1 MKSKVKQILS
11 VIMTICMLSTM
22 IPLTAYGADVDFDD
36 DATVT
41 AEASEDT
48 ETDADIEVDEDTS
61 TDDADV
67 TVEEDE
73 EEQIAES
80 EEDEFTSDDAEEVF
94 SDDESAVDV
103 GDTLDGY
110 NYSIVMVDCGRK
122 YYSVG
127 SLESI
132 IDSASAAGMH
142 YVMLGVG
149 NDGLRFLLKDMSLEV
164 NGTKYSSYAVTKAI
178 HKGNEAYSNFDIDEL
193 TEHDMELIM
202 KHAASKG
209 VEIIPLINSPGHMDA
224 ILNAAT
230 TLTGTNCAY
239 SSSKRTIDVTNAA
252 ATAFTQALLQ
262 KYISWFA
269 EKGCTMF
276 NMGADEYG
284 NDLNGPHFSDLI
296 NSGGYSNYITY
307 LNAVA
312 GMIENAGMT
321 PMAFND
327 GIYYNTRTGYGTI
340 DKNIVVCYWSSGWS
354 GYDVAPASW
363 LSNQGFKMVNTH
375 GDWYWIVGGSKVTES
390 KASEFNVKSFQGST
404 IDNPSGSMFCIWS
417 DNPQAETD
425 AAVASEVAG
434 VIRKFSATLP
444 NTDVR
449 KAHENV
455 QVADETVPAITV
467 NGTLENAGSTAVL
480 SLSDDTEVCWTTSNK
495 NVIMLTENAG
505 ETAVSTNALTDSV
518 IGNSVTAMVVGSG
531 KATVTAE
538 TATGIQHTQEFT
550 VNDGG
555 NSEDTENNEIKL
567 EVGKTTTRVQA
578 GVNNAGIVDTENYN
592 SGIAKVTVVGAD
604 ATDGIL
610 YEPVSVAISDLA
622 TRTSWTRTD
631 YYYEVEG
638 NHYPVYVKRQRSN
651 RNYYYYYGY
660 SESDYYNDVQQ
671 IGGFMTSRNSTVQLE
686 KCNKTD
692 PTPASTTI
700 TFEGLMPGTT
710 YYKVGD
716 IEYTITV
723 SSKEVTENRNLYF
736 GQSEVLSVDVPEG
749 GFVSYTVT
757 SGDAVSVSEKG
768 TVTARSIE
776 GTATVV
782 ATVKTAGGVTY
793 AVYTYEYNVTE
804 EDLRQVTPLEIQYWI
819 TNSRL
824 TGSDNNMA
832 LTINAADENVAT
844 ENGVEIS
851 TKVAPRG
858 IKDGRTEEY
867 WQSKILDVTK
877 ENSSTSG
884 TELQTGKSGDDET
897 LNGSAFSKVRYWHGE
912 WQVYTTEWINV
923 DREQVTQEYI
933 DDKNAEKK
941 YTGDKNQLVAYYM
954 EVIDIRNANG
964 NSELHVNAADW
975 GTKGDGISSW
985 GYTPESSR
993 CSVSVQVIYEDNSSN
1008 PVNTTADSLKSK
1020 TIVYGYWS
1028 GGRGL
1033 GTMIFNGQDAYEIY
1047 KVGAETGTMT
1057 STTGNGNTVTVTGFN
1072 WANNEK
1078 TVWEGDAT
1086 QSVSIGN
1093 PAHTPSYDDPYDNL
1107 AWNTSD
1113 HNRNDAIL
1121 IKVYVRAKATK
1132 DTLTVHYINQTLNQE
1147 FYNYNISVSE
1157 GTTFDSEFKKSDD
1170 ALIGNTV
1177 TNSNGQTQTVAYEL
1191 SEMPQIAATYR
1202 FGNYDFVD
1210 AKRSDDGKEVWL
1222 YYTFTNTHS
1231 FVIDYGLPLQIK
1243 ARDLGL
1249 ADTSW
1254 DKAEVVQP
1262 TYGSVKANSSEHI
1275 LTYTPSEVL
1284 TTADSF
1290 TVKLTGRNVNGEES
1304 SVIHTI
1310 YIYPASTVY
1319 YEEGFAKT
1327 SGFSTGSKGTVSQ
1340 NTAILGEDI
1349 NNYGYDGAYAATTSE
1364 DNEDKKNPSSE
1375 ATSESKG
1382 HTATF
1387 TFTGTG
1393 VDIYANT
1400 TTDTGSLTI
1409 KISDASGIK
1418 QLAIVDTKMFGDQIQ
1433 GVTSGYNVPVF
1444 SVTDLDHSTYTVTI
1458 THSMNN
1464 KPVKLDGFKVYN
1476 TLSDSSVYKKD
1487 DEDSPSF
1494 LEVRDLQFGTVVDAS
1509 KYGTDGRKVYAVGEQ
1524 VYKDLTNDGTV
1535 ANAMITV
1542 KDQISAADQKAL
1554 YENGPKNEVYLAKN
1568 ASLTLSFETAREVQ
1582 LGLKGVNGN
1591 TTCSI
1596 TKIGTKEVSTVDM
1609 FYTVK
1614 EKGEAEQQT
1623 ITIKNTGN
1631 HILSV
1636 TKLKVYDD
1644 PNALQPLSVD
1654 SVVSALYAAGLKD
1667 PEQPTATPTPTV
1679 TATAAP
1685 TQKPVQQIKLATPK
1699 LGKVVSAG
1707 YNALKL
1713 NWSKVNGADG
1723 YRVYVKVNG
1732 QWKALG
1738 NTKSTTYVHKKLE
1751 TGKGYTYTVKAYKNT
1766 KSGTVWSSY
1775 DKKGITGKA
1784 ALSEPSLRKAKR
1796 SSAKKATLSWKKV
1809 NGASGYV
1816 VYRKT
1821 NNGRWQ
1827 IVKKITKGNITSF
1840 TDKKLSKGKKYTYTV
1855 RAYRTVGKKNI
1866 YSGYNKKGLKVK

>member
-103 GDTLDGY
+103 GDTFDGY

-122 YYSVG
+122 YYSVD

-178 HKGNEAYSNFDIDEL
+178 HEGNEAYSNFDIDEL
-193 TEHDMELIM
+193 TERDMELIM
-202 KHAASKG
+202 KYAASKG

-230 TLTGTNCAY
+230 SLTGVNCAY
-239 SSSKRTIDVTNAA
+239 SSSARTIDVTNDT

-269 EKGCTMF
+269 SKGCTMF
-276 NMGADEYG
+276 NMGADEYANDTG
-284 NDLNGPHFSDLI
+284 NPRFSELI
-296 NSGGYSNYITY
+296 SSGAYSSYITY
-307 LNAVA
+307 LNTVA
-312 GMIENAGMT
+312 GMIENARMK

-327 GIYYNTRTGYGTI
+327 GIYYNEQTEYGEI
-340 DKNIVVCYWSSGWS
+340 NKNIVVCYWSSGWG

-363 LSNQGFKMVNTH
+363 LSKQGFNMVNTH
-375 GDWYWIVGGSKVTES
+375 GDWYWIVGGNKVTAE
-390 KASEFNVKSFQGST
+390 KAKNFQVKSFQSRSDDGT
-404 IDNPSGSMFCIWS
+404 IDNPSGAMFCIWS
-417 DNPQAETD
+417 DKPQAETD
-425 AAVASEVAG
+425 DAVASEVAG
-434 VIRKFSATLP
+434 VISNFGVTLP
-444 NTDVR
+444 NTDAR
-449 KAHENV
+449 KTHENV
-455 QVADETVPAITV
+455 QVADEVIPAITV

-495 NVIMLTENAG
+495 NVIMLTKNAD
-505 ETAVSTNALTDSV
+505 ETAVSTHALTDSV
-518 IGNSVTAMVVGSG
+518 IGNSVTAMVVGTG

-555 NSEDTENNEIKL
+555 NSEDTEN
-567 EVGKTTTRVQA
+567 A
-578 GVNNAGIVDTENYN
+578 
-592 SGIAKVTVVGAD
+592 
-604 ATDGIL
+604 
-610 YEPVSVAISDLA
+610 
-622 TRTSWTRTD
+622 
-631 YYYEVEG
+631 
-638 NHYPVYVKRQRSN
+638 
-651 RNYYYYYGY
+651 
-660 SESDYYNDVQQ
+660 
-671 IGGFMTSRNSTVQLE
+671 
-686 KCNKTD
+686 
-692 PTPASTTI
+692 
-700 TFEGLMPGTT
+700 
-710 YYKVGD
+710 
-716 IEYTITV
+716 
-723 SSKEVTENRNLYF
+723 
-736 GQSEVLSVDVPEG
+736 
-749 GFVSYTVT
+749 
-757 SGDAVSVSEKG
+757 
-768 TVTARSIE
+768 
-776 GTATVV
+776 
-782 ATVKTAGGVTY
+782 
-793 AVYTYEYNVTE
+793 
-804 EDLRQVTPLEIQYWI
+804 EDLSKVTPLEIQYWI

-824 TGSDNNMA
+824 TGSDNNIA

-877 ENSSTSG
+877 KNSSTSG
-884 TELQTGKSGDDET
+884 TELQTGKAGDDET
-897 LNGSAFSKVRYWHGE
+897 LNGSAFSKVRYWHGG

-923 DREQVTQEYI
+923 DRKQVTQKYSDEI
-933 DDKNAEKK
+933 
-941 YTGDKNQLVAYYM
+941 YTGDRNQLVAYYM
-954 EVIDIRNANG
+954 EVIDISNANG

-975 GTKGDGISSW
+975 GTKGDGTSSW
-985 GYTPESSR
+985 GYGPDPDR

-1008 PVNTTADSLKSK
+1008 PVDTTADSLKSK
-1020 TIVYGYWS
+1020 TIVYGYWA

-1033 GTMIFNGQDAYEIY
+1033 GTMIFNGQEAYEIY

-1057 STTGNGNTVTVTGFN
+1057 SITGSDNTVTVTDFR
-1072 WANNEK
+1072 WADNEK

-1093 PAHTPSYDDPYDNL
+1093 PANTPSYDDPYDNL
-1107 AWNTSD
+1107 VWNTSA
-1113 HNRNDAIL
+1113 HNNNNAIL

-1132 DTLTVHYINQTLNQE
+1132 DTLTVHYIDQTLNQE
-1147 FYNYNISVSE
+1147 FYNYNISVLE
-1157 GTTFDSEFKKSDD
+1157 GTKFDPKFKKSGD

-1191 SEMPQIAATYR
+1191 SKMPQIAATYR
-1202 FGNYDFVD
+1202 FGNYSFVD

-1222 YYTFTNTHS
+1222 YYTFINTHS
-1231 FVIDYGLPLQIK
+1231 FVMDYGLPLQIK
-1243 ARDLGL
+1243 AVDLGL
-1249 ADTSW
+1249 SDTSW
-1254 DKAEVVQP
+1254 DKADVVQP
-1262 TYGSVKANSSEHI
+1262 TYGSVKANSSKHI
-1275 LTYTPSEVL
+1275 LTYTPSKVL

-1290 TVKLTGRNVNGEES
+1290 TVELTGTNANGEVS

-1319 YEEGFAKT
+1319 YEEGFAET
-1327 SGFSTGSKGTVSQ
+1327 SGFSTGSKGIVSQ
-1340 NTAILGEDI
+1340 NTAILGKDI
-1349 NNYGYDGAYAATTSE
+1349 NNYGYDGAYAATTTE
-1364 DNEDKKNPSSE
+1364 EEKNPSTE
-1375 ATSESKG
+1375 TTSQVKG
-1382 HTATF
+1382 DNATF

-1409 KISDASGIK
+1409 KIADASGIK
-1418 QLAIVDTKMFGDQIQ
+1418 QLAIVDTKMSGDQAKATT
-1433 GVTSGYNVPVF
+1433 GCNVPVF
-1444 SVTDLDHSTYTVTI
+1444 SVTDLDHSTYTATI
-1458 THSMNN
+1458 THSMND

-1476 TLSDSSVYKKD
+1476 TLSDRSVYEDD
-1487 DEDSPSF
+1487 DEDNPSF

-1509 KYGTDGRKVYAVGEQ
+1509 EYDKDGRKVYAVGEQ
-1524 VYKDLTNDGTV
+1524 VYKDLTKDGTV
-1535 ANAMITV
+1535 VSAMITV
-1542 KDQISAADQKAL
+1542 NDQISAADQKAL

-1568 ASLTLSFETAREVQ
+1568 ASLTLSFKTPREVQ
-1582 LGLKGVNGN
+1582 LGLKGVNG
-1591 TTCSI
+1591 TTSYSLN
-1596 TKIGTKEVSTVDM
+1596 GGSDNSVSTVDM

-1614 EKGEAEQQT
+1614 AKGVADKQT

-1631 HILSV
+1631 NILSV
-1636 TKLKVYDD
+1636 TKLKVCDD

-1713 NWSKVNGADG
+1713 NWSKVNGANG

-1751 TGKGYTYTVKAYKNT
+1751 TGKSYTYTVKAYKNT

-1784 ALSEPSLRKAKR
+1784 ALSAPSLRKAKR
-1796 SSAKKATLSWKKV
+1796 TSAKKATLSWKKV

-1840 TDKKLSKGKKYTYTV
+1840 TDKKLSKSKKYTYTV

>member
-94 SDDESAVDV
+94 SDDESVVDV

-110 NYSIVMVDCGRK
+110 NYSIVMVDCGRN
-122 YYSVG
+122 YYSVE

-132 IDSASAAGMH
+132 INSASEAGMH
-142 YVMLGVG
+142 YVMLALG
-149 NDGLRFLLKDMSLEV
+149 NDGLRFLLKDMSLTV
-164 NGTKYSSYAVTKAI
+164 GSQKYSSYAVTKAI
-178 HKGNEAYSNFDIDEL
+178 HEGNEKYRNFDVDEL
-193 TEHDMELIM
+193 TERDMETILSY
-202 KHAASKG
+202 AGSKG
-209 VEIIPLINSPGHMDA
+209 VEIIPLINTPGHMDS

-230 TLTGTNCAY
+230 SLTGVNCAY
-239 SSSKRTIDVTNAA
+239 SSSARTIDVTNST

-269 EKGCTMF
+269 SKGCTMF
-276 NMGADEYG
+276 NMGADEYANDTG
-284 NDLNGPHFSDLI
+284 NPRFSELI
-296 NSGGYSNYITY
+296 SSGAYSSYITY
-307 LNAVA
+307 LNIVA
-312 GMIENAGMT
+312 GMIENADMT

-327 GIYYNTRTGYGTI
+327 GIYYNKQTGYGTI
-340 DKNIVVCYWSSGWS
+340 DKNILVCYWSSGWG

-363 LSNQGFKMVNTH
+363 LNEQGFKMINTH
-375 GDWYWIVGGSKVTES
+375 GAWYWIVGGSKVTAD
-390 KASEFNVKSFQGST
+390 KAKQFDVKSFQGST
-404 IDNPSGSMFCIWS
+404 VANPSGAMFCIWS
-417 DNPQAETD
+417 DYEFSRDSNNSD
-425 AAVASEVAG
+425 AAVANAVSG
-434 VIRKFSATLP
+434 IISNFGSTLP
-444 NTDVR
+444 DTSTR
-449 KAHENV
+449 EAHKNV
-455 QVADETVPAITV
+455 SVSDEVKPEIAF
-467 NGTLENAGSTAVL
+467 NGTLENAGDTSVL
-480 SLSDDTEVCWTTSNK
+480 SMTDNTEVCWTTSNK
-495 NVIMLTENAG
+495 NVIMLEQNTEESAI
-505 ETAVSTNALTDSV
+505 STDALSDSV
-518 IGNSVTAMVVGSG
+518 IGTSVKVMVVGPG

-567 EVGKTTTRVQA
+567 EVGKKATRIQA
-578 GVNNAGIVDTENYN
+578 GVNNAGKVDAPKYD
-592 SGIAKVTVVGAD
+592 SGIAKVTVAG
-604 ATDGIL
+604 TDEIEGKTD
-610 YEPVSVAISDLA
+610 YSSTSVAIGTLA
-622 TRTSWTRTD
+622 GSNTSWTKTD
-631 YYYEVEG
+631 YFYQSG
-638 NHYPVYVKRQRSN
+638 NNYYPVYAYKDSIGLN
-651 RNYYYYYGY
+651 YYYGY
-660 SESDYYNDVQQ
+660 SATDSSEAVTPIDSSW
-671 IGGFMTSRNSTVQLE
+671 FSTTSVTVYKQSI
-686 KCNKTD
+686 TD

-710 YYKVGD
+710 YYTVGD
-716 IEYTITV
+716 TEYTIIV
-723 SSKEVTENRNLYF
+723 SQKEVTEKRNLYF
-736 GQSEVLSVDVPEG
+736 GQREVLSVDVPEDCSVG
-749 GFVSYTVT
+749 YAVT
-757 SGDAVSVSEKG
+757 SGNAVNVSEDG
-768 TVTARSIE
+768 TVTAGTTE

-782 ATVKTAGGVTY
+782 ATVTTADGVTY
-793 AVYTYEYNVTE
+793 AVYTYEYNVTA
-804 EDLRQVTPLEIQYWI
+804 EDLSKVTPLEIEYWI

-832 LTINAADENVAT
+832 LTINAAAENVAT

-851 TKVAPRG
+851 TKVAPIG

-912 WQVYTTEWINV
+912 WQVYTTEWITV
-923 DREQVTQEYI
+923 DREQVTQEYR
-933 DDKNAEKK
+933 DDKNAVKR

-975 GTKGDGISSW
+975 GTKGDGTSSW
-985 GYTPESSR
+985 GYTPESDR

-1008 PVNTTADSLKSK
+1008 PVNTTADSLRSK
-1020 TIVYGYWS
+1020 TIVYGYWAE
-1028 GGRGL
+1028 GRGL

-1057 STTGNGNTVTVTGFN
+1057 STTGNDNTVTVTDFN
-1072 WANNEK
+1072 WADNEK

-1093 PAHTPSYDDPYDNL
+1093 PSKAPSYVEPYDNL

-1113 HNRNDAIL
+1113 HNKNNAIL

-1147 FYNYNISVSE
+1147 FYNYNISVLE
-1157 GTTFDSEFKKSDD
+1157 GTTFDTKFKKSGN

-1202 FGNYDFVD
+1202 FGNYNFVD
-1210 AKRSDDGKEVWL
+1210 AERSNDGKEVWL

-1231 FVIDYGLPLQIK
+1231 FVMDYGLPLQIK
-1243 ARDLGL
+1243 AGDLGL
-1249 ADTSW
+1249 SDTSW

-1262 TYGSVKANSSEHI
+1262 TYGSVEANSSEHI

-1284 TTADSF
+1284 TTADTF
-1290 TVKLTGRNVNGEES
+1290 TVELTGRNANDEVS

-1319 YEEGFAKT
+1319 YEEGFAET
-1327 SGFSTGSKGTVSQ
+1327 SGFSAGSKGTVSQ
-1340 NTAILGEDI
+1340 NTAILGKDI
-1349 NNYGYDGAYAATTSE
+1349 NNYGYDGAYAATTTE
-1364 DNEDKKNPSSE
+1364 EEKNPSTE
-1375 ATSESKG
+1375 TTSQVKG
-1382 HTATF
+1382 DNATF

-1409 KISDASGIK
+1409 KIADASGIK
-1418 QLAIVDTKMFGDQIQ
+1418 QLAIVDTKMSGDQAKATT
-1433 GVTSGYNVPVF
+1433 GCNVPVF

-1458 THSMNN
+1458 THSMND

-1476 TLSDSSVYKKD
+1476 TLSDRSVYKD
-1487 DEDSPSF
+1487 DYEDSPSF
-1494 LEVRDLQFGTVVDAS
+1494 LEVRDLQFGTVVNAS
-1509 KYGTDGRKVYAVGEQ
+1509 KYGKDGRKVYAIGEQ
-1524 VYKDLTNDGTV
+1524 VYKDLTAEGTV
-1535 ANAMITV
+1535 QGI
-1542 KDQISAADQKAL
+1542 ISVNGQVNEDNQRAL

-1568 ASLTLSFETAREVQ
+1568 SSLTFTVKTEREVQ
-1582 LGLKGVNGN
+1582 LGLKGVDGETSYSLNGGEG
-1591 TTCSI
+1591 
-1596 TKIGTKEVSTVDM
+1596 KAVSTVDM
-1609 FYTVK
+1609 FYTIK
-1614 EKGEAEQQT
+1614 NKGVEGVRT
-1623 ITIKNTGN
+1623 ITIQNTGD
-1631 HILSV
+1631 HILSI
-1636 TKLKVYDD
+1636 TKLKVCDD

-1713 NWSKVNGADG
+1713 NWSKVNGANG

-1751 TGKGYTYTVKAYKNT
+1751 TGKSYTYTVKAYKNT

-1784 ALSEPSLRKAKR
+1784 ALSAPSLRKAKR
-1796 SSAKKATLSWKKV
+1796 TSAKKATLSWKKV

>member
-103 GDTLDGY
+103 GDTFDGY

-122 YYSVG
+122 YYSVD

-178 HKGNEAYSNFDIDEL
+178 HEGNEAYSNFDIDEL
-193 TEHDMELIM
+193 TERDMEEIM
-202 KHAASKG
+202 TYAASKG

-239 SSSKRTIDVTNAA
+239 STYSTSKRTIDVTNAT

-262 KYISWFA
+262 KYINWFA
-269 EKGCTMF
+269 SKGCTMF

-284 NDLNGPHFSDLI
+284 NDLNGPHFSDLQ
-296 NSGGYSNYITY
+296 SGSGEGYKAYITY
-307 LNAVA
+307 LNTVA
-312 GMIENAGMT
+312 KMIKNAGMT

-327 GIYYNTRTGYGTI
+327 GIYYNQKTEYGKI
-340 DKNIVVCYWSSGWS
+340 DKNIVVCYWSAGWS

-363 LSNQGFKMVNTH
+363 LSEQGFNMVNTH
-375 GDWYWIVGGSKVTES
+375 GDWYWIVGGNKVTES
-390 KASEFNVKSFQGST
+390 KASEFNVNSFQGST
-404 IDNPSGSMFCIWS
+404 IDNPSGAMFCIWS

-434 VIRKFSATLP
+434 VISNFGDTLP
-444 NTDVR
+444 
-449 KAHENV
+449 
-455 QVADETVPAITV
+455 ETEKRDSHKNITV
-467 NGTLENAGSTAVL
+467 EDIQIELSGCLEKAGDKSVL
-480 SLSDDTEVCWTTSNK
+480 SLSTNEQATWTTSNS
-495 NVIMLTENAG
+495 NVIQLIQNTEA
-505 ETAVSTNALTDSV
+505 EAVSTEALSSSV
-518 IGNSVTAMVVGSG
+518 TGNSVTAMVAGPG
-531 KATVTAE
+531 EATVTAE
-538 TATGIQHTQEFT
+538 TAEGVQYSQTFS
-550 VNDGG
+550 VNDGSNNG
-555 NSEDTENNEIKL
+555 AVKTETIEL
-567 EVGKTTTRVQA
+567 EVGESKKVTQDDVNNESNVKVDRYDSTIAEVIVAGTDEIPGKDNYSKTRVTRAALA
-578 GVNNAGIVDTENYN
+578 GNNTNWA
-592 SGIAKVTVVGAD
+592 
-604 ATDGIL
+604 L
-610 YEPVSVAISDLA
+610 
-622 TRTSWTRTD
+622 TD
-631 YYYEVEG
+631 YFYLNNNIY
-638 NHYPVYVKRQRSN
+638 YPVYAYKDSN
-651 RNYYYYYGY
+651 NQKYYYGY
-660 SESDYYNDVQQ
+660 KADSAVTQ
-671 IGGFMTSRNSTVQLE
+671 IGRGNTNGSEKVTVYT
-686 KCNKTD
+686 KSITD

-710 YYKVGD
+710 YYTVGD
-716 IEYTITV
+716 TEYTIIV
-723 SSKEVTENRNLYF
+723 SPKEVTEKRNLYF
-736 GQSEVLSVDVPEG
+736 GQREVLSVDVPEDG
-749 GFVSYTVT
+749 SVSYTVT
-757 SGDAVSVSEKG
+757 AGADIVSVNDENG
-768 TVTARSIE
+768 TVTAGTTE

-804 EDLRQVTPLEIQYWI
+804 EDLSQVTPLEIQYWI

-824 TGSDNNMA
+824 TGSDSNVA

-851 TKVAPRG
+851 TKVAPTG

-884 TELQTGKSGDDET
+884 TELQTGKAGDDET
-897 LNGSAFSKVRYWHGE
+897 LNGSAFSKVRYWHGK

-923 DREQVTQEYI
+923 DREQVTQKYSDET
-933 DDKNAEKK
+933 

-954 EVIDIRNANG
+954 EVIDIRNSNG

-975 GTKGDGISSW
+975 GTKGDGTSSW
-985 GYTPESSR
+985 GYTPDPDR

-1008 PVNTTADSLKSK
+1008 PVDTTADSLKSK
-1020 TIVYGYWS
+1020 TIVYGYWAE
-1028 GGRGL
+1028 GRGL
-1033 GTMIFNGQDAYEIY
+1033 GTMIFNGQEAYEIY

-1057 STTGNGNTVTVTGFN
+1057 STTGSGNTVTVTDFN

-1093 PAHTPSYDDPYDNL
+1093 PANTPSYDDPYDNL
-1107 AWNTSD
+1107 VWNTSA
-1113 HNRNDAIL
+1113 HNNNNAIL

-1132 DTLTVHYINQTLNQE
+1132 DTLTVHYIDQTLNQE
-1147 FYNYNISVSE
+1147 FYNYNISVLE
-1157 GTTFDSEFKKSDD
+1157 GTTFDPEFKKSGD

-1191 SEMPQIAATYR
+1191 SKMPQIAATYR
-1202 FGNYDFVD
+1202 FGNYSFVD

-1222 YYTFTNTHS
+1222 YYTFINTHS
-1231 FVIDYGLPLQIK
+1231 FVMDYGLPLQIK
-1243 ARDLGL
+1243 AVDLGL
-1249 ADTSW
+1249 SDTSW
-1254 DKAEVVQP
+1254 DRAEIVQP
-1262 TYGSVKANSSEHI
+1262 TYGVVEANSSEHF
-1275 LTYTPSEVL
+1275 LTYTPSEIL
-1284 TTADSF
+1284 KTADSF
-1290 TVKLTGRNVNGEES
+1290 TVKLTGKNANDEES

-1319 YEEGFAKT
+1319 YEEGFAQT
-1327 SGFSTGSKGTVSQ
+1327 SGFSAGSKGTVSQ
-1340 NTAILGEDI
+1340 NTAKLGEDI

-1364 DNEDKKNPSSE
+1364 DNEDKKNLSSE
-1375 ATSESKG
+1375 ATSVSKG

-1409 KISDASGIK
+1409 KIADASGIK
-1418 QLAIVDTKMFGDQIQ
+1418 QLAIVDTKMSGDQAKTTT
-1433 GVTSGYNVPVF
+1433 GCNVPVF

-1458 THSMNN
+1458 THSMND

-1476 TLSDSSVYKKD
+1476 TLSDSSVYKN
-1487 DEDSPSF
+1487 DEEDNPSF
-1494 LEVRDLQFGTVVDAS
+1494 LEVRDLQFGTLTNIAN
-1509 KYGTDGRKVYAVGEQ
+1509 YGKDGRTVYAVGEQ
-1524 VYKDLTNDGTV
+1524 VYKDITANVQNAHAAIIVDGKPT
-1535 ANAMITV
+1535 
-1542 KDQISAADQKAL
+1542 DEAAQKAL
-1554 YENGPKNEVYLAKN
+1554 YEKGPKNEVYLAPN
-1568 ASLTLSFETAREVQ
+1568 SVLTFTVNTSRKVQ
-1582 LGLKGVNGN
+1582 LGLKGVNG
-1591 TTCSI
+1591 TTSYSLNYGDS
-1596 TKIGTKEVSTVDM
+1596 TGVSTVDM

-1614 EKGEAEQQT
+1614 EKGSSGNQT
-1623 ITIKNTGN
+1623 IAIKNTGAN
-1631 HILSV
+1631 ILSV
-1636 TKLKVYDD
+1636 TKLKVCDD

-1751 TGKGYTYTVKAYKNT
+1751 TGKSYTYTVKAYKNT

-1784 ALSEPSLRKAKR
+1784 ALSAPSLRKAKR
-1796 SSAKKATLSWKKV
+1796 TSAKKATLSWKKV

>member
-103 GDTLDGY
+103 GDALDGY

-122 YYSVG
+122 YYSVV

-178 HKGNEAYSNFDIDEL
+178 HEGNEAYSNFDIDEL
-193 TEHDMELIM
+193 TERDMEEIM
-202 KHAASKG
+202 THAASKG

-239 SSSKRTIDVTNAA
+239 STYSTSKRTIDVTNAT

-262 KYISWFA
+262 KYINWFA
-269 EKGCTMF
+269 SKGCTMF

-284 NDLNGPHFSDLI
+284 NDLNGPHFSDLQ
-296 NSGGYSNYITY
+296 SGSGEGYKAYITY
-307 LNAVA
+307 LNTVA
-312 GMIENAGMT
+312 KMIKNAGMT

-327 GIYYNTRTGYGTI
+327 GIYYNQKTEYGEI
-340 DKNIVVCYWSSGWS
+340 NKNIVVCYWSSGW
-354 GYDVAPASW
+354 GGHDVAPASW
-363 LSNQGFKMVNTH
+363 LSEQGFNMVNTH
-375 GDWYWIVGGSKVTES
+375 GDWYWIVGGNKVTES
-390 KASEFNVKSFQGST
+390 KASEFNVNSFQGST
-404 IDNPSGSMFCIWS
+404 IDNPSGAMFCIWS

-434 VIRKFSATLP
+434 VISKFGVTLP
-444 NTDVR
+444 
-449 KAHENV
+449 
-455 QVADETVPAITV
+455 ETEKRDSHKNITV
-467 NGTLENAGSTAVL
+467 EDIQIELSGCLEKAGDKSVL
-480 SLSDDTEVCWTTSNK
+480 SLSSNEQARWTTSNS
-495 NVIMLTENAG
+495 NVIQLIQNTEA
-505 ETAVSTNALTDSV
+505 EAVSTEALSSSV
-518 IGNSVTAMVVGSG
+518 TGNSVTAMVAGPG
-531 KATVTAE
+531 EATVTAE
-538 TATGIQHTQEFT
+538 TAEGVQYSQTFS
-550 VNDGG
+550 VNDG
-555 NSEDTENNEIKL
+555 
-567 EVGKTTTRVQA
+567 
-578 GVNNAGIVDTENYN
+578 
-592 SGIAKVTVVGAD
+592 
-604 ATDGIL
+604 
-610 YEPVSVAISDLA
+610 
-622 TRTSWTRTD
+622 
-631 YYYEVEG
+631 
-638 NHYPVYVKRQRSN
+638 
-651 RNYYYYYGY
+651 
-660 SESDYYNDVQQ
+660 
-671 IGGFMTSRNSTVQLE
+671 
-686 KCNKTD
+686 
-692 PTPASTTI
+692 
-700 TFEGLMPGTT
+700 
-710 YYKVGD
+710 
-716 IEYTITV
+716 
-723 SSKEVTENRNLYF
+723 SKEVTEKRNLYF
-736 GQSEVLSVDVPEG
+736 GQSEVLSVDVPKG
-749 GFVSYTVT
+749 GSVSYTVT
-757 SGDAVSVSEKG
+757 AGADIVSVNAENG
-768 TVTARSIE
+768 TVTAGTTE
-776 GTATVV
+776 GMATVV
-782 ATVKTAGGVTY
+782 ATVKTAGGDTY

-824 TGSDNNMA
+824 TGSDSNMA
-832 LTINAADENVAT
+832 LTLNAADEDVAT

-851 TKVAPRG
+851 TKVAPIG
-858 IKDGRTEEY
+858 IKDGRKEEY

-884 TELQTGKSGDDET
+884 TELQTEKSGDDET
-897 LNGSAFSKVRYWHGE
+897 LNGSAFSKVRYWHDE
-912 WQVYTTEWINV
+912 WQVYTTEWIKV
-923 DREQVTQEYI
+923 DREQVNQKYI
-933 DDKNAEKK
+933 VDKNAEKTYK
-941 YTGDKNQLVAYYM
+941 GDKNQLVAYYM
-954 EVIDIRNANG
+954 EVIDISNANG

-975 GTKGDGISSW
+975 GTKGDGTSSW
-985 GYTPESSR
+985 GYTPDPNR

-1008 PVNTTADSLKSK
+1008 PVDTTADSLKSK

-1028 GGRGL
+1028 SGRGL

-1047 KVGAETGTMT
+1047 KVVAETGTMM
-1057 STTGNGNTVTVTGFN
+1057 STTGSDNTVTVTGFN
-1072 WANNEK
+1072 WTNNEK

-1093 PAHTPSYDDPYDNL
+1093 PANTPSYDDPYDNL
-1107 AWNTSD
+1107 VWNISA
-1113 HNRNDAIL
+1113 HNNNNAIL

-1157 GTTFDSEFKKSDD
+1157 GTTFDYEFKKSDD

-1243 ARDLGL
+1243 AVDLGL
-1249 ADTSW
+1249 SDTSW
-1254 DKAEVVQP
+1254 DKADVVQP
-1262 TYGSVKANSSEHI
+1262 TYGSVKANSSKHI
-1275 LTYTPSEVL
+1275 LTYTPSKVL

-1290 TVKLTGRNVNGEES
+1290 TVELTGTNANGEVS

-1319 YEEGFAKT
+1319 YEEGFAET

-1349 NNYGYDGAYAATTSE
+1349 NNYGYDGAYAATTTE
-1364 DNEDKKNPSSE
+1364 EKKNPSTE
-1375 ATSESKG
+1375 TTSQVKG
-1382 HTATF
+1382 DNATF

-1409 KISDASGIK
+1409 KIADASGIK
-1418 QLAIVDTKMFGDQIQ
+1418 QLAIVDTKMSGDQAKATT
-1433 GVTSGYNVPVF
+1433 GCNVPVF
-1444 SVTDLDHSTYTVTI
+1444 SVTDLDHSTYTATI
-1458 THSMNN
+1458 THSMND

-1476 TLSDSSVYKKD
+1476 TLSDRSVYKDD
-1487 DEDSPSF
+1487 DEDNPSF

-1509 KYGTDGRKVYAVGEQ
+1509 EYDKDGRKVYAVGEQ
-1524 VYKDLTNDGTV
+1524 VYKDLTKDGTV
-1535 ANAMITV
+1535 VSAMITV
-1542 KDQISAADQKAL
+1542 NDQISAADQKAL

-1568 ASLTLSFETAREVQ
+1568 ASLTLSFTTPREVQ
-1582 LGLKGVNGN
+1582 LGLKGVDGTTSYSLNGGSDN
-1591 TTCSI
+1591 S
-1596 TKIGTKEVSTVDM
+1596 VSTVDM

-1614 EKGEAEQQT
+1614 AKAKGVADKQT

-1631 HILSV
+1631 NILSV
-1636 TKLKVYDD
+1636 TKLKVCDD

-1713 NWSKVNGADG
+1713 NWSKVNGANG

-1751 TGKGYTYTVKAYKNT
+1751 TGKSYTYTVKAYKNT

-1784 ALSEPSLRKAKR
+1784 ALSAPSLRKAKR
-1796 SSAKKATLSWKKV
+1796 TSAKKATLSWKKV

-1840 TDKKLSKGKKYTYTV
+1840 TDKKLSKSKKYTYTV